1 MNGPGATDCA
11 RNAIWQFRPHHP
23 AGRWWAARVS
33 NPRPPACQAGAL
45 PAELA
50 ARGGMGAEWTL
61 ILGLVPEYIGR
72 RMPRREDERLITGR
86 GRYAGDIKLEGMLH
100 LALSRSPVPHARMVG
115 IETEAARA
123 MPGVV
128 AVWTAADLPQAT
140 PGLSDFAPVGIER
153 RGRPILSRDEVNYVG
168 EAYAVVVAETAYQ
181 ARDAADAVAA
191 DLEVLPGVGDVST
204 AIAEGAARV
213 HDDMNSN
220 LALSSKTAFGDVE
233 GAFASD
239 SVVARI
245 RLTTARVCGA
255 AIEPRTVTA
264 EPGDGIKL
272 WTSTQ
277 AVFNV
282 RNAVASILGLEQE
295 QVRVLAED
303 VGGGF
308 GAKGSVFAE
317 ELLTALTAWRLKR
330 PVRWVAS
337 RRVMAPSSS
346 SSCRPAATPSSAAC
360 GAASSTTSAPTP
372 ARAPVNP
379 TTSCPT
385 WSRPTSCRRWISWR
399 SSCTRT
405 RCPPDSFGAAGVTW
419 ATSGSSA

>member
-1 MNGPGATDCA
+1 
-11 RNAIWQFRPHHP
+11 
-23 AGRWWAARVS
+23 
-33 NPRPPACQAGAL
+33 
-45 PAELA
+45 
-50 ARGGMGAEWTL
+50 MGAEWTL

-317 ELLTALTAWRLKR
+317 EVLTALAAWRHPR
-330 PVRWVAS
+330 
-337 RRVMAPSSS
+337 
-346 SSCRPAATPSSAAC
+346 
-360 GAASSTTSAPTP
+360 
-372 ARAPVNP
+372 ARAVGRPRRQAP
-379 TTSCPT
+379 RLALPPHPRHRRLRRLGRRSTQQHPAPPGLGLRRAGDG
-385 WSRPTSCRRWISWR
+385 SRGGARVHEHGAHRIHSGRR
-399 SSCTRT
+399 
-405 RCPPDSFGAAGVTW
+405 A
-419 ATSGSSA
+419 